1 MSKIEEK
8 KVTNRI
14 DRSIQ
19 TREKSTR
26 RKPWAP
32 PSRLDAP
39 KPPEGYSHRWI
50 RTELRGEDDSMNV
63 HTRLREG
70 WEPVRADEYPGS
82 DYATI
87 DEGKHAGTIGNG
99 GLMLA
104 RIPEETVEERNA
116 YYRDRT
122 RDQMTAVD
130 QDLMKEQHPS
140 MPISN
145 SRQSRVSFGGRDKND
160 SE

>member
-1 MSKIEEK
+1 MSDA
-8 KVTNRI
+8 RQP
-14 DRSIQ
+14 RSTQ
-19 TREKSTR
+19 TREKDSR

-39 KPPEGYSHRWI
+39 KAPDGYTHRWI
-50 RTELRGEDDSMNV
+50 RTALRGDEDKMNV
-63 HTRLREG
+63 HSKLREG
-70 WEPVRADEYPGS
+70 WEPVRADEYPGF
-82 DYATI
+82 DYAVI
-87 DEGKHAGTIGNG
+87 DEGSHAGVIGNG

-104 RIPEETVEERNA
+104 RIPEETAQERNE
-116 YYRDRT
+116 YYGGRT
-122 RDQMTAVD
+122 REQMTAVD

-145 SRQSRVSFGGRDKND
+145 ERQSRVTFGGRKRD

>member
-1 MSKIEEK
+1 MSDA
-8 KVTNRI
+8 RQP
-14 DRSIQ
+14 RSTQ
-19 TREKSTR
+19 TRDKESR

-39 KPPEGYSHRWI
+39 KAPDGYTHRWI
-50 RTELRGEDDSMNV
+50 RTALRGDEDKMNV
-63 HTRLREG
+63 HSKLREG
-70 WEPVRADEYPGS
+70 WEPVRADEYPGF
-82 DYATI
+82 DYAVL
-87 DEGKHAGTIGNG
+87 DEGTHAGVIGNG

-104 RIPEETVEERNA
+104 RIPEETAQERNA
-116 YYRDRT
+116 YYGGRT
-122 RDQMTAVD
+122 REQMVAVD

-145 SRQSRVSFGGRDKND
+145 ERQSRVTFGGRKRD

>member
-1 MSKIEEK
+1 M
-8 KVTNRI
+8 T
-14 DRSIQ
+14 DRTERSTQ
-19 TREKSTR
+19 SREKTTR

-32 PSRLDAP
+32 PSRLEAP
-39 KPPEGYSHRWI
+39 DPPEGFKHRWI
-50 RTELRGEDDSMNV
+50 RTASRGEDDSMNV
-63 HTRLREG
+63 HAKLREG
-70 WEPVRADEYPGS
+70 WEPVRADQYTNA
-82 DYATI
+82 DFATI
-87 DEGKHAGTIGNG
+87 EEGKHAGVIGNG

-104 RIPEETVEERNA
+104 RMPEETVKERNA

-145 SRQSRVSFGGRDKND
+145 ERQSRVSFGGRVRD